1 VLNVVHKCVCFISAV
16 RDLKQEYSRD
26 IATCQW

>member
-1 VLNVVHKCVCFISAV
+1 MSAV